1 MNRRRGLAALL
12 VFSGVVSV
20 PAILT
25 AAPSA
30 DRVEATVCV
39 GAGRRISVSG
49 CTNIADNIAR
59 YAPPPAVYA
68 PLPEDETTAPPPLR
82 RRHNVV
88 TSVWQAM
95 GLIPTVHYV
104 QGRGDAPSTE
114 PKMPAKT
121 PQTSRHLEV
130 ERKFDV
136 GESTVSPSF
145 EGIAAVAHVEK
156 APTQTLDATYFD
168 TPAHDLA
175 RNKITLRRRTGG
187 SDAGWHLKLPAGP
200 DARTEVRAPL
210 DASGPDGNNTVPA
223 ELADVVLAIV
233 RDRPLQPV
241 ARITTERESQ
251 VLYDAAGVALAEFS
265 NDHVTAWSTRGPDD
279 GSDESGAPPTELE
292 WREWELELL
301 EAGGHSNG
309 AAGTELLNRL
319 SNRLLDAGAA
329 PAGHGS
335 KLARV
340 LGTPPPPNGAQ
351 PSEDP
356 LQRAIAEQ
364 VGELLV
370 WDRAVRADAYD
381 SIHQMRVTTRKLRSL
396 LRDYQDSFGLPDEGW
411 VLDELRELAGI
422 LGMARDAEVLAE
434 RYERDLDG
442 LAPELVRGP
451 VRERLVG
458 GAQRRYQT
466 GLRRSLIAMRSQRY
480 FRLLDSLE
488 AIAVQ
493 TPGAASAEEQAPVTI
508 EAAYKK
514 VRKAAKAAA
523 QVDRE
528 NPGDHHRDE
537 AIHRIRKRAKRL
549 RYTAAATG
557 EAKVSER
564 AKAVQSLLGDHQDS
578 VVSREHL
585 RQEADIAHAAGEDT
599 FTYGLLYQREADLAQ
614 RCRSELDD
622 TLRKLAKA
630 VRKAGH

>member
-1 MNRRRGLAALL
+1 
-12 VFSGVVSV
+12 
-20 PAILT
+20 
-25 AAPSA
+25 
-30 DRVEATVCV
+30 
-39 GAGRRISVSG
+39 
-49 CTNIADNIAR
+49 
-59 YAPPPAVYA
+59 
-68 PLPEDETTAPPPLR
+68 
-82 RRHNVV
+82 
-88 TSVWQAM
+88 
-95 GLIPTVHYV
+95 
-104 QGRGDAPSTE
+104 
-114 PKMPAKT
+114 MPAKA
-121 PQTSRHLEV
+121 PHTSRHLEV

-156 APTQTLDATYFD
+156 SPTQTLDATYFD
-168 TPAHDLA
+168 TPTHDLA

-187 SDAGWHLKLPAGP
+187 ADAGWHLKLPAGP
-200 DARTEVRAPL
+200 DARTEVRTPL
-210 DASGPDGNNTVPA
+210 DASGSGGEDAVPT
-223 ELADVVLAIV
+223 ELVDVVLAIV

-241 ARITTERESQ
+241 ARITTARESQ
-251 VLYDAAGVALAEFS
+251 VLYDAAGTALAEFS
-265 NDHVTAWSTRGPDD
+265 NDHVIAWSTRGPGDTCDD
-279 GSDESGAPPTELE
+279 VADQTGALPAKLE

-301 EAGGHSNG
+301 EASGQSDG
-309 AAGTELLNRL
+309 AGTELLNRL
-319 SNRLLDAGAA
+319 SNRLVDAGAA

-340 LGTPPPPNGAQ
+340 LGTTPPPNGAQ
-351 PSEDP
+351 QPENP
-356 LQRAIAEQ
+356 LHRAIGEQ
-364 VGELLV
+364 VRELLV

-396 LRDYQDSFGLPDEGW
+396 LRDYQDSFGLPEDGW

-422 LGMARDAEVLAE
+422 LGTARDAEVLAE

-458 GAQRRYQT
+458 GAQRRYQI

-488 AIAVQ
+488 VIAAEV
-493 TPGAASAEEQAPVTI
+493 PGAAAAGEQAPVTI
-508 EAAYKK
+508 DTAYQR
-514 VRKAAKAAA
+514 VRKAAKDAA

-528 NPGDHHRDE
+528 QPGDHQHRNE

-557 EAKVSER
+557 ADKVSER

-585 RQEADIAHAAGEDT
+585 YQEAESAHAAGEDT
-599 FTYGLLYQREADLAQ
+599 FTYGLLYQREADLAD
-614 RCRSELDD
+614 RCRRDLDG